1 MKRSKAK
8 ELTAERVN
16 ELWLKAWG
24 HVMQND
30 LAAARLVIGESLPS
44 EAKALEVM
52 IQKRDDAANANRM
65 KFNQGE

>member
-8 ELTAERVN
+8 ELTAERVQ

-44 EAKALEVM
+44 EAKAMEVM
-52 IQKRDDAANANRM
+52 IQKRDDAANAKGNDI
-65 KFNQGE
+65 NS